1 MKQRP
6 DTKWKPFLV
15 TNALF
20 VIDTTNYTLGKGET
34 SLPDYIKDKNS
45 IHALVKDD
53 KHSKPFTDK
62 LCAFRC
68 LALHRGQTIT
78 NLERSLQ
85 HYFQQWNGYQKRRN
99 ESTYE
104 AKLFPGLQLQEIP
117 EFESCFQVN
126 INVYELK
133 EDDTAFCVYKSLCR
147 FKETMYLNMYEH
159 HLSYIKEFENYAKNT
174 NAKHVNVTLI
184 IPVTF
189 IDISARVPIKR
200 SIYTLVDFLKLIKP
214 FSKNWKNVTFK
225 FRRKIKYFRGSS
237 SLISRL
243 YCTNCTSR
251 LPDEDACI
259 DEDDEDNQPPEG
271 DQSILNGQKIMENQ
285 LKSLYG
291 QLEGYMTQ
299 IPV

>member
-78 NLERSLQ
+78 NLECNVQ

-133 EDDTAFCVYKSLCR
+133 EDDTDFCVYKSLCR
-147 FKETMYLNMYEH
+147 LKETMYLNMYEH
-159 HLSYIKEFENYAKNT
+159 HLSYIKDFENI
-174 NAKHVNVTLI
+174 H
-184 IPVTF
+184 
-189 IDISARVPIKR
+189 
-200 SIYTLVDFLKLIKP
+200 LKI
-214 FSKNWKNVTFK
+214 
-225 FRRKIKYFRGSS
+225 RRCGK
-237 SLISRL
+237 
-243 YCTNCTSR
+243 
-251 LPDEDACI
+251 
-259 DEDDEDNQPPEG
+259 
-271 DQSILNGQKIMENQ
+271 ILNEITFNQRSLAVGENNFILVHVFNHIKIRRFGMFANATIF
-285 LKSLYG
+285 Y
-291 QLEGYMTQ
+291 
-299 IPV
+299 